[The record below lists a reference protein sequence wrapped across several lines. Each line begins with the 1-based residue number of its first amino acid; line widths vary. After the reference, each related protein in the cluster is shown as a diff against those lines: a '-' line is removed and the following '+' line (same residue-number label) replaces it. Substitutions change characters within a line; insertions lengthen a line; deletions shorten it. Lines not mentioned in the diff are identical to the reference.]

1 MAIQDIRNQYLQEDG
16 FDKEYILDLIQSGAM
31 PGGGFLGFLKNQ
43 QTQAPTYDYG
53 SYVIPASDP
62 TYTSGFNYA
71 RTIAGGMPFEDVVAP
86 GMSFSPEQPGG
97 YTQADL
103 NVVNL
108 PRDVAP
114 VFPEAPTKGE
124 VYQPSEPMMPYAPT
138 GTPMPE
144 KFIPSAQKF
153 FPDVLPNFFGQLPQF
168 DFSNIDFSKIEI
180 PEDVTK
186 SLRESLSIPEIDVS
200 QFVTREELPSFVP
213 SFEMPQI
220 PQIDTSKF
228 IGREE
233 LPALLK
239 DIPQVDTSRF
249 VSREEIPS
257 LLPSIPQ
264 IDTSKFLSRE
274 DISGLRSDILG
285 SLPQIRMP
293 DTSQFVTQQDINKAI
308 AGIPK
313 QPQIDV
319 QALRSDILGSL
330 PQPKLPDVSKFV
342 TQADINRAISGIPQ
356 ISLSDIEARLAALE
370 SAPVPTVPSYNLPKP
385 LGFFS

>member
-1 MAIQDIRNQYLQEDG
+1 MAIPTDELLQEDFSFPVQG
-16 FDKEYILDLIQSGAM
+16 YDIEQIRQSIANRIPLLGSQRGVYGLGIGSGGTNLAGGYI
-31 PGGGFLGFLKNQ
+31 P
-43 QTQAPTYDYG
+43 
-53 SYVIPASDP
+53 SYNVATDP
-62 TYTSGFNYA
+62 TYSSGFQYA
-71 RTIAGGMPFEDVVAP
+71 QQIAGGMPFSQVVAP

-124 VYQPSEPMMPYAPT
+124 VYQPSKPMMPYAPT

-186 SLRESLSIPEIDVS
+186 SLRESLNIPEIDVS
-200 QFVTREELPSFVP
+200 QFVTREELPSFMP

-220 PQIDTSKF
+220 PQIDTSQF

-233 LPALLK
+233 LPSLLK
-239 DIPQVDTSRF
+239 DIPLN
-249 VSREEIPS
+249 IPK
-257 LLPSIPQ
+257 
-264 IDTSKFLSRE
+264 IDTSQFVSRE

-285 SLPQIRMP
+285 SLPQMQMP
-293 DTSQFVTQQDINKAI
+293 DVSQFVTQQDINRAI
-308 AGIPK
+308 SGIPQ

-330 PQPKLPDVSKFV
+330 PQQAMPDVSQFV
-342 TQADINRAISGIPQ
+342 TQADINRAIAGIPQ

-370 SAPVPTVPSYNLPKP
+370 STPSIGVPKLPRP
-385 LGFFS
+385 TGLFA

>member
-31 PGGGFLGFLKNQ
+31 PGGGFLGFLNNQ

-153 FPDVLPNFFGQLPQF
+153 FPDALPNFFGQLPQF

-233 LPALLK
+233 LPTLLK
-239 DIPQVDTSRF
+239 DIPIDMPQVDTSRF

-264 IDTSKFLSRE
+264 IDTSKFLTQQ
-274 DISGLRSDILG
+274 DITGLRSDILG

-293 DTSQFVTQQDINKAI
+293 DTSQFVTQQDINRAI
-308 AGIPK
+308 AGIP
-313 QPQIDV
+313 QV
-319 QALRSDILGSL
+319 
-330 PQPKLPDVSKFV
+330 
-342 TQADINRAISGIPQ
+342 
-356 ISLSDIEARLAALE
+356 SLSDIEARLAALE
-370 SAPVPTVPSYNLPKP
+370 TAPVPTVPSYNLPKP